1 MPSVLALDEALT
13 RLAAHD
19 TRRSKVVEL
28 RYFGGL
34 TGDEV
39 AAALGISA
47 ETVRRDWKVARLW
60 LRHELRSGA
69 NGTQP

>member
-1 MPSVLALDEALT
+1 MRPSTESEPHRDLSGNSRVA
-13 RLAAHD
+13 RL
-19 TRRSKVVEL
+19 VEL

-39 AAALGISA
+39 AAALGLSA

-60 LRHELRSGA
+60 LRHELRRRA
-69 NGTQP
+69 IDTQP